1 MIKEY
6 LKTAAE
12 CYYAGSPIISDEVF
26 DRLAESVGF
35 NDVGAPVIPE
45 NKGKHQF
52 QLFSLAKYYE
62 DEGVKP
68 LEGYKTVPSLKLDGA
83 CISLLYVEGTL
94 VQALTRGDGIYGQ
107 HITAKV
113 MSKKDFVPLTI
124 AIKGIIQVSG
134 EVVAP
139 KVIENSRNYAAGALN
154 LKNAWE
160 FCERTISFFAHGIQ
174 PYQAS
179 TYREDITL
187 LESLGFNTVCYPS
200 LEEIYEC
207 DGIVHRID
215 DNKTFEELGYTAKAP
230 KGSYA
235 LKVRKEAV
243 ETTLLGV
250 EWNTGRSGKVTPI
263 GILKPVYIG
272 DKLVSR
278 CTLNNPGYIEML
290 DLYIG
295 CTVAIIMGGEIIP
308 KLVYRVE

>member
-1 MIKEY
+1 MIKNY

-26 DRLAESVGF
+26 DRLAESVGYAE
-35 NDVGAPVIPE
+35 VGAKQHE

-62 DEGVKP
+62 DEGIKP

-94 VQALTRGDGIYGQ
+94 VQSLTRGDGIYGQ
-107 HITAKV
+107 DITAKV
-113 MSKKDFVPLTI
+113 MLKKDFVPLNI
-124 AIKGIIQVSG
+124 PIKGIVQVSG

-139 KVIENSRNYAAGALN
+139 KILENSRNYAAGSLN
-154 LKNAWE
+154 LKSVAE
-160 FCERTISFFAHGIQ
+160 FCERTLSFFAHGVQ
-174 PYQAS
+174 PYQTA
-179 TYREDITL
+179 TYREDISIL
-187 LESLGFNTVCYPS
+187 KNAGFNTVCSPS

-215 DNKTFEELGYTAKAP
+215 DNKIFEELGYTAKAP

-235 LKVRKEAV
+235 LKTRKEAV
-243 ETTLLGV
+243 ETELLGV
-250 EWNTGRSGKVTPI
+250 EWSVGKSGRVSPI

-290 DLYIG
+290 ELYIG
-295 CTVAIIMGGEIIP
+295 CTVAVIMGGEVIP
-308 KLVYRVE
+308 KLVYKVE